1 MYILFIVGAPL
12 ERLMG
17 HLRYGVLYLAAAFGG
32 AVASY
37 AFNAANTL
45 SVGASGAVF
54 GIMGAFAVAGF
65 KLRYDIKQILF
76 LVGFNLVIGFVL
88 TGVDWKAH
96 VGGLVTGVLIAAVF
110 FYAPRNKR
118 MVVQVLGVLVVLG
131 ILVGITMWRTSELL
145 TLPVF

>member
-1 MYILFIVGAPL
+1 
-12 ERLMG
+12 
-17 HLRYGVLYLAAAFGG
+17 
-32 AVASY
+32 
-37 AFNAANTL
+37 
-45 SVGASGAVF
+45 
-54 GIMGAFAVAGF
+54 
-65 KLRYDIKQILF
+65 LRYDIKQILF